1 MIRAYD
7 EIYLEDAMMNFAVS
21 LDYGAAVCKGGVDEY
36 YDRLLVGEPVHQF
49 EGGNPRYLVGM
60 SGIEFAEKVI
70 EATGGTVPAI
80 DYVLDNS
87 SDIFWAGWAISYL
100 QWFTGYSFERFRR
113 DGLTIQA
120 VMALYPTLHEADLS
134 KFTEVALGIMNAK
147 KYENSLQTQR
157 KLCGLTQQELADR
170 SGVSLRMIRAYEQGK
185 QPIAK
190 AEAGTV
196 FNLATVLDCD
206 ARSLVE

>member
-21 LDYGAAVCKGGVDEY
+21 LDYGAAACKGGIDEY
-36 YDRLLVGEPVHQF
+36 YDRLLVGNPVHQF
-49 EGGNPRYLVGM
+49 ESGNPRYLVGM
-60 SGIEFAEKVI
+60 SGIEFADKVI
-70 EATGGTVPAI
+70 ETTGGSVHAI
-80 DYVLDNS
+80 DYVLADR

-134 KFTEVALGIMNAK
+134 KFTEVAIGIMKAK
-147 KYENSLQTQR
+147 KYEHPLQTQR

-196 FNLATVLDCD
+196 FSLATVLGCD
-206 ARSLVE
+206 AKLLLG